1 MPSSQGGGR
10 LCPRVSAYLYSSP
23 AADVWEEKGAVPEA
37 FNSMVHLI
45 SDDDTLTLVVDRMNL
60 EMEQLSDAIRS
71 QLTDV
76 ILYDPAF
83 KEAA

>member
-1 MPSSQGGGR
+1 
-10 LCPRVSAYLYSSP
+10 
-23 AADVWEEKGAVPEA
+23 
-37 FNSMVHLI
+37 MVHLI
-45 SDDDTLTLVVDRMNL
+45 SDEDTLTLVVDGMNL

-71 QLTDV
+71 QLADV